1 MGDKKLYLEAKLENI
16 VLQTREYYT
25 PKLCRQLLV
34 NICLVST
41 LIIHLMFES
50 KYQNGHQ
57 DSKKG
62 RKVLKILI
70 RVRSLRE

>member
-1 MGDKKLYLEAKLENI
+1 MGDKKLYLEAKLENT

-41 LIIHLMFES
+41 ILIHLMFES
-50 KYQNGHQ
+50 KYQSIHQ
-57 DSKKG
+57 DSRMG
-62 RKVLKILI
+62 RKVLKRLI
-70 RVRSLRE
+70 SVRS